1 MFHLLL
7 AADPSVPNDI
17 GGKYV
22 AGAYVVFI
30 VLLLIYVAIM
40 AMKLAR
46 IEKGLGE
53 AAETAETRRAEGGPP
68 AEPAAAPEE
77 PAAATT
83 HTVTPGPAA
92 SGATAQE
99 TRP

>member
-53 AAETAETRRAEGGPP
+53 VAEIAEARRGEGAGP
-68 AEPAAAPEE
+68 AEAAQATEE
-77 PAAATT
+77 PKPATT

>member
-53 AAETAETRRAEGGPP
+53 VAEIAEARRDEGGTP
-68 AEPAAAPEE
+68 ADAAKVAPT
-77 PAAATT
+77 PSTT

-92 SGATAQE
+92 AGAAAQE

>member
-1 MFHLLL
+1 MLHLLL
-7 AADPSVPNDI
+7 AADPSVPNDV

-30 VLLLIYVAIM
+30 VLLLVYVAIM

-46 IEKGLGE
+46 IEKGPAK
-53 AAETAETRRAEGGPP
+53 AAETAEARPDEGAPP
-68 AEPAAAPEE
+68 AEAAQATEAPAPS
-77 PAAATT
+77 TT

-92 SGATAQE
+92 SSGATAQE
-99 TRP
+99 

>member
-1 MFHLLL
+1 MLHVLL

-30 VLLLIYVAIM
+30 VLLLVYVAIM
-40 AMKLAR
+40 GMKLAR

-53 AAETAETRRAEGGPP
+53 VTEIAEARQATGGAEAVAA
-68 AEPAAAPEE
+68 AEPAEAPAAP
-77 PAAATT
+77 T

-92 SGATAQE
+92 SGAAPQE

>member
-30 VLLLIYVAIM
+30 VLLLVYVAIM

-53 AAETAETRRAEGGPP
+53 VAEIAEARRSEGGTP
-68 AEPAAAPEE
+68 ADAAKVAPAPS
-77 PAAATT
+77 TT